1 MANGFITNYVHAW
14 QLWLSKNWTAKIN
27 ERDNGFLL
35 LKENILSIQFVLL
48 FFTCYTAH
56 IQKSF
61 PIFFVE
67 YTTKAARKMGSKDHA
82 I

>member
-1 MANGFITNYVHAW
+1 MSMLDNCDS
-14 QLWLSKNWTAKIN
+14 QKI
-27 ERDNGFLL
+27 ELPKSMREIMVFLL